1 MTPQCGASVKVFW
14 YAIQAYYEKS
24 LTADG
29 NTNDAYCQFNA
40 DPKIEKVREQF
51 AEKVGP

>member
-14 YAIQAYYEKS
+14 YAIQAYYEKNP
-24 LTADG
+24 G
-29 NTNDAYCQFNA
+29 DAYCQFNA